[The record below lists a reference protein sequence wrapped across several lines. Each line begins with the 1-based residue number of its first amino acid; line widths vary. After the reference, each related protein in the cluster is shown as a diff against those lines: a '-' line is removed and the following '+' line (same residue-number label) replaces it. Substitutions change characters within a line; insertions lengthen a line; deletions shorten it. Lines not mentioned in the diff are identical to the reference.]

1 MPTPGTVSGGKR
13 GAVVAA
19 ERCRAA
25 LPSLV
30 APARSRLQVCTGTDP
45 HHCTGTA
52 TSPARALCCGP
63 VVGTSPHLVSG
74 PVGCT
79 CPWWQ
84 VLWGQH
90 PWGQVPGMGERIE
103 MDRWVEGAPSPEI
116 ISKCLFCAKQRECPQ
131 ELVSMATANV
141 RFHVVNNRF
150 HDNTSFILGAG
161 SWSDSPVGGG
171 DREMASGT

>member
-1 MPTPGTVSGGKR
+1 MLFQMGKR
-13 GAVVAA
+13 GAVAIAGGAV
-19 ERCRAA
+19 
-25 LPSLV
+25 V
-30 APARSRLQVCTGTDP
+30 APGRSCLWVCTCTDP
-45 HHCTGTA
+45 HGCTSPA
-52 TSPARALCCGP
+52 TSPARTSCCGP
-63 VVGTSPHLVSG
+63 AVGTSPLWVSG

-79 CPWWQ
+79 RPGWQ
-84 VLWGQH
+84 VWWGQH
-90 PWGQVPGMGERIE
+90 PWGHVTGMGERIG